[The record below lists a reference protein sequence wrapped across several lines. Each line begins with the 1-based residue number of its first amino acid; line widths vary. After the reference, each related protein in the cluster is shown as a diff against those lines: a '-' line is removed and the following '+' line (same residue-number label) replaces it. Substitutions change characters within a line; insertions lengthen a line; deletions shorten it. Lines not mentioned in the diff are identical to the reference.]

1 MKKMKK
7 LAILLVFTAI
17 LQTLFTAFNFPAGS
31 CTTYYPLTQGSEFEI
46 SSYNAKDKLQSRAVY
61 LVKDREETPEGIDA
75 NVHYTIYDD
84 KDKMVQ
90 ENDMT
95 MQCKGGNFYMEMKN
109 MMSPDMTKAYKDM
122 EAKAT
127 TTYLEYPGSMKVGD
141 QLKDGN
147 IKIDLISGG
156 NTIGNITIDAKNRKV
171 TGKEDVTTPAGKFS
185 AYKIEYDMNMN
196 TKIGINIP
204 VEMKIKEWI
213 AEDAGVVR
221 SEAYN
226 KNGKLASYSVLS
238 KLKR

>member
-1 MKKMKK
+1 MKK
-7 LAILLVFTAI
+7 LVVLLVFIAF
-17 LQTLFTAFNFPAGS
+17 LQSLLAAFTYSGGS
-31 CTTYYPLTQGSEFEI
+31 CTSYYPLTQGSEFEI
-46 SSYNAKDKLQSRAVY
+46 SSYSAKDKLQSRAVY
-61 LVKDREETPEGIDA
+61 QVKDREETPEGIDA
-75 NVHYTIYDD
+75 NVHYIIYDD

-109 MMSPDMTKAYKDM
+109 MMSPDMNKAYKDM

-127 TTYLEYPGSMKVGD
+127 TNYLEYPGNMKVGD

-147 IKIDLISGG
+147 IKIDLTSGG
-156 NTIGNITIDAKNRKV
+156 SPIGNITMDVKNRKV

-185 AYKIEYDMNMN
+185 AYKIEYDMHMN

-221 SEAYN
+221 SEAYD
-226 KNGKLASYSVLS
+226 KKGKLASYSVLS